1 MSDQNVIDRGV
12 YWEIVYPD
20 GSDQIPKDPNAI
32 DSAAVLATQ
41 QGDTKL
47 ADRLRQYAA
56 QIRQDGMPH
65 PISGFGAAIVGVV
78 AGLIALIWIFGK
90 KGR

>member
-1 MSDQNVIDRGV
+1 MDDPNVIDRGV

-20 GSDQIPKDPNAI
+20 GSDQIPKDPNMV
-32 DSAAVLATQ
+32 DSAAVLAAQ
-41 QGDTKL
+41 QGDAKL

-56 QIRQDGMPH
+56 QIRKEGMPH
-65 PISGFGAAIVGVV
+65 PIEGFGGAIIGIV
-78 AGLIALIWIFGK
+78 AALILLMVIFGK